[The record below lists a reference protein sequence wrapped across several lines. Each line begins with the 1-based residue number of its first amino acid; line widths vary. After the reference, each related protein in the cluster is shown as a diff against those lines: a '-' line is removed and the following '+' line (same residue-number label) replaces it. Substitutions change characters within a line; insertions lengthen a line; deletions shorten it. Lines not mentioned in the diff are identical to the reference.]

1 MRPVTGIPRPQ
12 TIDPADS
19 DPTRPRKMDITF
31 TDAEFRL
38 IRDCAA
44 EMNITQRDLLRRLI
58 TPALDLLKHVRS

>member
-1 MRPVTGIPRPQ
+1 MMPATGITKPQ
-12 TIDPADS
+12 VIEAPDPGRS
-19 DPTRPRKMDITF
+19 RKMDITF